1 MKLYGDGI
9 HDDTEAIQ
17 SLLDEKKRV
26 VRLPLPD
33 VCYMISKPLRIHS
46 YQKLEL
52 DRFCHIKLMDNSN
65 CMMLINADEEN
76 EWIEVTGGIW
86 DLNNLGQMKNPF
98 LFPHDDFPG
107 YNGFSIYFKNV
118 KNLRMS
124 HMTMKDPITFA
135 ITLEYAEQ
143 FTVEDITFDFNHG
156 NPWPVNMDGVHLNGG
171 CKMGVIRNLKG
182 TCYDDLVA
190 INAPEGQKGDITDI
204 QVDGLFAYDCH
215 SAVRIHAGD
224 EVVKNISI
232 SNVYGTYYQYCVGFS
247 TPDDTRMYEG
257 YFDNITIK
265 NIYASKAV
273 RHSIYQ
279 KDNTFVYPLIWVQET
294 RTVKNLHISEL
305 YRDEENVAVPAIWVK
320 PTAAVEN
327 MVVCNVVQ
335 KNYTGEKM
343 PVIENGG
350 RIDNLVVQNIRAY
363 DDEVIKNDGE
373 IKNLQEV

>member
-1 MKLYGDGI
+1 MLYGDGI
-9 HDDTEAIQ
+9 HDDTAAIQ
-17 SLLDEKKRV
+17 SLIDEKKRV
-26 VRLPLPD
+26 VKLPLPE

-52 DRFCHIKLMDNSN
+52 DRLCHIKLMDNSN
-65 CMMLINADEEN
+65 CMMLVNAEEEN
-76 EWIEVTGGIW
+76 EWIEVEGGIW

-98 LFPHDDFPG
+98 LFPHDEFPE

-124 HMTMKDPITFA
+124 HMTMKDPVTFA

-143 FTVEDITFDFNHG
+143 FTVEDITFDFNQG

-204 QVDGLFAYDCH
+204 QVDGIFAYDCH
-215 SAVRIHAGD
+215 SAVRIHTGN
-224 EVVKNISI
+224 EVIKNISI
-232 SNVYGTYYQYCVGFS
+232 SNVYGTYYQYCIGFS
-247 TPDDTRMYEG
+247 TPDDKQTLAG

-273 RHSIYQ
+273 RYSIYQ
-279 KDNTFVYPLIWVQET
+279 KDNDFVYPLIWIQET
-294 RTVKNLHISEL
+294 RTVKNLHISEF
-305 YRDEENVAVPAIWVK
+305 YRDEENVAVPAIWIK
-320 PTAAVEN
+320 PSGTVEN
-327 MVVCNVVQ
+327 MVVSNVVQ
-335 KNYTGEKM
+335 KNYTGEEI
-343 PVIENGG
+343 PVIKNSGSIES
-350 RIDNLVVQNIRAY
+350 LTVQNIRAY

-373 IKNLQEV
+373 IKNFREA